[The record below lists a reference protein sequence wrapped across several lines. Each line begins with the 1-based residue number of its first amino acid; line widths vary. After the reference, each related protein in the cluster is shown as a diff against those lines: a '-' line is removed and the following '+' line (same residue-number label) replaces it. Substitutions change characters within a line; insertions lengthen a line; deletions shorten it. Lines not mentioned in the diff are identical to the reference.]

1 MKTAALIA
9 LAVMVVGG
17 ALASMNNACKKSQHS
32 WCAPT
37 SSIRHHIRQKLMV
50 RNLDLD
56 RTRLANFDDP
66 VSPVAGSLTA
76 STASTGLRK
85 TPLSAQI

>member
-1 MKTAALIA
+1 MVRLGDGLGGVRTGVTEERMKTAALIA

-37 SSIRHHIRQKLMV
+37 SSIRHHVK
-50 RNLDLD
+50 
-56 RTRLANFDDP
+56 
-66 VSPVAGSLTA
+66 S
-76 STASTGLRK
+76 
-85 TPLSAQI
+85 

>member
-17 ALASMNNACKKSQHS
+17 ALASMNNACKKSQQKSQHS

-37 SSIRHHIRQKLMV
+37 SRARHHVK
-50 RNLDLD
+50 
-56 RTRLANFDDP
+56 
-66 VSPVAGSLTA
+66 S
-76 STASTGLRK
+76 
-85 TPLSAQI
+85 

>member
-17 ALASMNNACKKSQHS
+17 ALASMNNACEKSQHS

-37 SSIRHHIRQKLMV
+37 SSARHHVI
-50 RNLDLD
+50 
-56 RTRLANFDDP
+56 
-66 VSPVAGSLTA
+66 S
-76 STASTGLRK
+76 
-85 TPLSAQI
+85 

>member
-1 MKTAALIA
+1 LVRLGEWARGEQDCVAEERMKTAALIA

-37 SSIRHHIRQKLMV
+37 SSIRHHVRQ
-50 RNLDLD
+50 
-56 RTRLANFDDP
+56 
-66 VSPVAGSLTA
+66 S
-76 STASTGLRK
+76 
-85 TPLSAQI
+85 

>member
-9 LAVMVVGG
+9 LAVMAVGG

-37 SSIRHHIRQKLMV
+37 SSARHHVK
-50 RNLDLD
+50 
-56 RTRLANFDDP
+56 
-66 VSPVAGSLTA
+66 S
-76 STASTGLRK
+76 
-85 TPLSAQI
+85 